1 MRWLLALLCLSAP
14 AFACA
19 ELTVTVIKR
28 PITTVS
34 QPASVA
40 PAVPAKP
47 NLTPSSAGQAVIP
60 APARVTAPGTAASA
74 PNAKAVVAFAPTT
87 TLPLPASPARALT
100 DIAIDKVLVI
110 KSAHRLELMSHGEPV
125 KAYKI
130 SLGKQPRGPKLA
142 EGDRR
147 TPEGFYWL
155 DWRKT
160 SDRFNLA
167 MHVSYPNIDDAA
179 RARREG
185 TSPGGMIMIHGTPIS
200 DDYPEWYFASL
211 DWTDG
216 CIAMNNADMREVWS
230 LVKDGTMIE
239 IRP

>member
-1 MRWLLALLCLSAP
+1 MRLLLALLCLSIPLLAS
-14 AFACA
+14 A
-19 ELTVTVIKR
+19 ELTVTVVKR
-28 PITTVS
+28 PVAAVAPS
-34 QPASVA
+34 QPVTPQLPLKPATVVPVPGSTAARVQ
-40 PAVPAKP
+40 PTTAVPAP
-47 NLTPSSAGQAVIP
+47 AAQAVRSL
-60 APARVTAPGTAASA
+60 AGT
-74 PNAKAVVAFAPTT
+74 P
-87 TLPLPASPARALT
+87 
-100 DIAIDKVLVI
+100 IDKVLVI
-110 KSAHRLELMSHGEPV
+110 KSAHRLELMSRGEPV

-185 TSPGGMIMIHGTPIS
+185 ISPGGMIMIHGTPLS
-200 DDYPEWYFASL
+200 DEYPEWYFGSL

>member
-1 MRWLLALLCLSAP
+1 MRWLFALLCLSLP
-14 AFACA
+14 ALACA
-19 ELTVTVIKR
+19 DFTVTVVKKPVAAAPVMR
-28 PITTVS
+28 SFVPAPSPSANTAAPVPLG
-34 QPASVA
+34 QPAGPVTPGA
-40 PAVPAKP
+40 P
-47 NLTPSSAGQAVIP
+47 
-60 APARVTAPGTAASA
+60 
-74 PNAKAVVAFAPTT
+74 VVAFAPAS
-87 TLPLPASPARALT
+87 TLPRPTTPARALA
-100 DIAIDKVLVI
+100 DIAIDKVLVV
-110 KSAHRLELMSHGEPV
+110 KSAHRLELMSRGEPV

-130 SLGKQPRGPKLA
+130 SLGKQPRGPKLV

-147 TPEGFYWL
+147 TPEGIYWL

-185 TSPGGMIMIHGTPIS
+185 VSPGGMIMIHGTPIS
-200 DDYPEWYFASL
+200 DEYPEWYFGSL

-230 LVKDGTMIE
+230 LVKDGTLIE